1 MKLAVVLS
9 GEVRHLDRLL
19 ETHKYLSKDNQ
30 VDYYC
35 TVWERDQDKL
45 DVVNKLNPVSIQTI
59 EEDNELLL
67 SSIDVEKEIIKKFKK
82 NPIFMLPRIELLS
95 KITYLNIPKVEEY
108 DFILRSRYDIE
119 YCTEMPF
126 HLAKEQPVFQKA
138 YGNTRLPGNVPD
150 GFFLATPE
158 HSRIL
163 YNFYEWIVEDCVKE
177 LPANFEFNPEATF
190 GHYVRNVCN
199 FNPQIVDQLIKPL
212 GKGMAASK
220 VERKVNRAKRYLF
233 DLAKYHKELYDSVEF
248 FGHRK
253 YGIDPKAYKNEL
265 REFFSEKN
273 SMV

>member
-9 GEVRHLDRLL
+9 GEVRHLDKLL
-19 ETHKYLSKDNQ
+19 DTHRYLTKNNQ

-35 TVWERDQDKL
+35 TVWDRDEDKI
-45 DVVNKLNPVSIQTI
+45 DVVKKLNPVSLQTI
-59 EEDNELLL
+59 EEDNDLLL
-67 SSIDVEKEIIKKFKK
+67 SNLDVEKQIIKRFKK

-95 KITYLNIPKVEEY
+95 KITYLNIPKINQY
-108 DFILRSRYDIE
+108 DFIVRSRYDIE

-126 HLAKEQPVFQKA
+126 SIAKEQPVFQNA

-158 HSRIL
+158 HANIL
-163 YNFYEWIVEDCVKE
+163 YNFYEWIVEDSIKE
-177 LPANFEFNPEATF
+177 LPPTFEFNPESTF

-199 FNPQIVDQLIKPL
+199 FKPQIVDQLIKPL
-212 GKGMAASK
+212 GKGTADSK
-220 VERKVNRAKRYLF
+220 VGRKINRAKRYLY
-233 DLAKYHKELYDSVEF
+233 DLAKYHKELYNTIEF

-253 YGIDPKAYKNEL
+253 YGIDPNAYKSEL
-265 REFFSEKN
+265 KEFFCEEN